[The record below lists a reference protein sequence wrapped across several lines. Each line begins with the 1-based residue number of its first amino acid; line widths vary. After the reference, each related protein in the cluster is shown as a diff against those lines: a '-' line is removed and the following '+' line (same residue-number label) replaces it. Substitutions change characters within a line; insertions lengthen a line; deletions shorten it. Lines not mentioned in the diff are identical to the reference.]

1 MTFLTLYYEKFKHTA
16 TFLEGFYRGHPNTQP
31 PAFYQL
37 KFLLYLLSQ
46 ISINM
51 SSVFILS
58 PYLLSTEPVA
68 KPPTASLCGLIQLGD
83 RTVVI
88 KGSGRPLVPL
98 QWDTWSCDVHQ
109 RAGGWI
115 HVSQPLSH
123 LSLQWFGFVW
133 DFKVFHQITEVSDTP
148 ISYM

>member
-1 MTFLTLYYEKFKHTA
+1 MKNSNIPQHWKDFTGDTQTPNHLGFLPVKI
-16 TFLEGFYRGHPNTQP
+16 
-31 PAFYQL
+31 
-37 KFLLYLLSQ
+37 LLYLLSQ

-88 KGSGRPLVPL
+88 KGSGRPPSHFP
-98 QWDTWSCDVHQ
+98 QWDTWELWCPSES
-109 RAGGWI
+109 GGWI
-115 HVSQPLSH
+115 HVVPATVASKS
-123 LSLQWFGFVW
+123 SQWFGFVW
-133 DFKVFHQITEVSDTP
+133 DFFKVFHQITEVSDTP